1 MRSVRIQTPTPG
13 IGLKLLAGNHPD
25 GALSSYRVVATRQ
38 DTGATVTLHPTATG
52 RSRYW
57 VVWLTSLTPTPDG
70 QYQGGLGEVT
80 FLQ

>member
-1 MRSVRIQTPTPG
+1 VRIQTPTPG
-13 IGLKLLAGNHPD
+13 IGLKVLTGDRPD
-25 GALSSYRVVATRQ
+25 GALSSYRVVAARSHA
-38 DTGATVTLHPTATG
+38 GATVTLHLTATG

-57 VVWLTSLTPTPDG
+57 VVWLTSLTPTANG